1 MRVKKW
7 FRDKN
12 FSEQESF
19 IIGVADL
26 EILKET
32 EKAYYFE
39 AVSDYGSCRFWC
51 PKSCTQTEEEYEA
64 EQNEQYARI
73 LKGEKYHNLLV
84 KFAKDNG
91 IKGIRK
97 TFRTETL
104 KRKIEE
110 AGLKV
115 PTYEELNPTK
125 EQVEEESKE
134 NTDIEKGDT
143 VETAK
148 GIGTVELVEDG
159 FVLVKLDN
167 GEETSFRN
175 IKKYV
180 KKLDKEEK
188 KMAIDEAYEV
198 WDILTEEYKRGD
210 CLSSLRYYASEFCWG
225 KRKSDRIYQAIKS
238 DECSDYLIEVLS
250 SDYFDE
256 KGFLKCL

>member
-73 LKGEKYHNLLV
+73 LQGEKYHNLLV

-110 AGLKV
+110 AGIEV
-115 PTYEELNPTK
+115 PSYEDLTSAEK
-125 EQVEEESKE
+125 VEEDLEE
-134 NTDIEKGDT
+134 NTDIAEGDT
-143 VETAK
+143 VETKK
-148 GIGTVELVEDG
+148 GNAEVIIVEGG
-159 FVLVKLDN
+159 FILVKFEN
-167 GEETSFRN
+167 GEEETIRN

-188 KMAIDEAYEV
+188 EMTIDEAYEV

-225 KRKSDRIYQAIKS
+225 KRKADRIYQAIKN